1 MIIQCQSCA
10 AKYFLSEEKV
20 PASPLKV
27 RCPKC
32 RAVFLLAPHSER
44 VVVGAGVGAPAPQVA
59 PAARHAAPM
68 EIETT
73 AVPRKASAPVP
84 SGPLEEPEAP
94 AKPAPKS
101 AKPSKPARGG
111 KGEDRAKRLAR
122 VLVSDILYYNRER
135 RDEALRDGTLMSA
148 LSEEIKKS
156 WELYKEKVG
165 PDAAQSTSY
174 FKEALNE
181 ILADGQEVF

>member
-10 AKYFLSEEKV
+10 AKYFLSEEKM
-20 PASPLKV
+20 PANPLKV

-32 RAVFLLAPHSER
+32 RAVFLLAPRSER
-44 VVVGAGVGAPAPQVA
+44 VAVGAGVGTPAPHTV
-59 PAARHAAPM
+59 PAAQHAAPM
-68 EIETT
+68 EIERT
-73 AVPRKASAPVP
+73 AVPRKAAAPVP
-84 SGPLEEPEAP
+84 SVPLEEDEAP
-94 AKPAPKS
+94 ATKS
-101 AKPSKPARGG
+101 AKPAKPSRGG

-148 LSEEIKKS
+148 LSDEIKKS

>member
-20 PASPLKV
+20 PANPLKV

-32 RAVFLLAPHSER
+32 RAVFMLAARVER
-44 VVVGAGVGAPAPQVA
+44 VPVGAAVGAAAP
-59 PAARHAAPM
+59 HAAPM
-68 EIETT
+68 EIERT
-73 AVPRKASAPVP
+73 AVPRKAPVTRA
-84 SGPLEEPEAP
+84 PLETSDDAPAPPPKP
-94 AKPAPKS
+94 AKPA
-101 AKPSKPARGG
+101 SKESKRGG

-148 LSEEIKKS
+148 LSDEIKKS

-165 PDAAQSTSY
+165 PEAAQSTSY